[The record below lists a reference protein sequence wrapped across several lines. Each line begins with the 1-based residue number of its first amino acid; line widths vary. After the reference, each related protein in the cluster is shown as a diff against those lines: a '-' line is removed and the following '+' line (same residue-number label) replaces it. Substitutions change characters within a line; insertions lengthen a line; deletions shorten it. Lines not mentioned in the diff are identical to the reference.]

1 MKNYKEILFLVFLIM
16 IPTLYKKKNIEGN
29 QSQNLKDLSDLENSL
44 DNIETKVANLEAKL
58 KLYED
63 GNDDK
68 NLILKRSKYND
79 KTFNKYQTIE
89 NNVSQDIQDIS
100 TILQAISQNG
110 ADASDL

>member
-29 QSQNLKDLSDLENSL
+29 KSQKIKDLSDLEETL
-44 DNIETKVANLEAKL
+44 DDIETKTANLEAKL

-63 GNDDK
+63 SSDDK
-68 NLILKRSKYND
+68 SLILKRSKYNG
-79 KTFNKYQTIE
+79 KKFKKYQTIE
-89 NNVSQDIQDIS
+89 SNVSQNIQDIS